1 MFISE
6 KADAQKGEAT
16 CSESHNGSKV
26 ELGLKLT
33 GRKQCS
39 GCQWWGQGEGPST
52 GLPGLISHL
61 WLHPLNTHP
70 ILQPF
75 QARCSSLNSPSASEP
90 LGVCTCCSHCLE
102 CPSQH
107 EPQTNASSPFS
118 GRLACPPQ
126 AMQTK
131 PARPPPPN
139 MAPASDCPRLAC
151 ALLSLMSLARRAQS
165 SPRAWAAAS

>member
-1 MFISE
+1 MRHLILMFISE
-6 KADAQKGEAT
+6 QADVQKGEAT
-16 CSESHNGSKV
+16 CSESHNGSKA

-90 LGVCTCCSHCLE
+90 LGVCTCCSPCLE

-107 EPQTNASSPFS
+107 DPQTNASSPFS
-118 GRLACPPQ
+118 GQYHLSREARLPSPGNADKTCMSPTPQ
-126 AMQTK
+126 HG
-131 PARPPPPN
+131 
-139 MAPASDCPRLAC
+139 SCL
-151 ALLSLMSLARRAQS
+151 
-165 SPRAWAAAS
+165 